1 MSYCLLCGKQINV
14 FRYIML
20 ILKESEVYF
29 LDRDNSV
36 FVTDKIVFPRR
47 KNPEEHIFDT
57 VVDGVRFL
65 PGL

>member
-1 MSYCLLCGKQINV
+1 
-14 FRYIML
+14 ML
-20 ILKESEVYF
+20 ILKKNEVYF

-47 KNPEEHIFDT
+47 ESPEEHIFDT

-65 PGL
+65 PFE

>member
-1 MSYCLLCGKQINV
+1 
-14 FRYIML
+14 ML
-20 ILKESEVYF
+20 ILKENEVYF

-36 FVTDKIVFPRR
+36 FVTDKIAFPRR

-65 PGL
+65 PG